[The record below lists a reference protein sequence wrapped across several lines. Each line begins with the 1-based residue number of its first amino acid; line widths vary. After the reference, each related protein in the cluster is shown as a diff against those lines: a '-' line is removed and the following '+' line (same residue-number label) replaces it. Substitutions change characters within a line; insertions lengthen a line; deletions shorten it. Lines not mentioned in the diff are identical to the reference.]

1 VNISY
6 AKTLVMANAK
16 FIGRVVS
23 DQLDFNP
30 NITEFYKKVMKFSST
45 EIPQEIIETFIYSL
59 NLPKALNTMNMSDL
73 ISNADQVLAFMLK
86 TTTGE
91 NLTPTDKDNKIKDIV
106 MNKASREMLPM
117 LPWRMFD
124 EVIEDSKLEYEK
136 FKLENPDEATTE
148 Q

>member
-1 VNISY
+1 
-6 AKTLVMANAK
+6 MANAK